1 MNTWLYI
8 KRNGE
13 KYFVK
18 SETAKT
24 RFVILT
30 SQRSG
35 STWLVSL
42 LNQLKDTK
50 AYGELFLP
58 RKHVENWD
66 ADFAYPRFN
75 EVRGQMGGIRPM
87 QVFHYMDRVYQH
99 PGAVGFKLM
108 YSQLYR
114 YPELLIYFWTH
125 RVRVVH
131 LVRKNPLDL
140 VISQALK
147 RKVKRAH
154 RLAGEPPLED
164 VQVELDPKT
173 LIQKLQIRQRKIKRG
188 QMILRSSGLRS
199 IEIGY
204 EDLQKDPSVFPSLC
218 QFLSIETDNIL
229 PQSRFQKVRRESQGR
244 IIKNYSEV
252 KKVLEG
258 TQFLSYL
265 E

>member
-1 MNTWLYI
+1 MNTWLSI
-8 KRNGE
+8 KGSGE
-13 KYFVK
+13 RYLVK
-18 SETAKT
+18 NETAKT

-42 LNQLKDTK
+42 LNQLKDTT

-58 RKHVENWD
+58 RQHVENWD
-66 ADFAYPRFN
+66 ADFAYPRFD
-75 EVRGQMGGIRPM
+75 EVRGQMAGIRPAR
-87 QVFHYMDRVYQH
+87 VFHYLDGVYQH
-99 PGAVGFKLM
+99 HGAVGFKLM

-131 LVRKNPLDL
+131 LVRKNALDF
-140 VISQALK
+140 VISQTLK
-147 RKVKRAH
+147 RKIQKAH
-154 RLAGEPPLED
+154 RLADDPPLED
-164 VQVELDPKT
+164 VQIELDPKT
-173 LIQKLQIRQRKIKRG
+173 LIHRLQVRQRKSKRG
-188 QMILRSSGLRS
+188 QMILRLSGLRS

-204 EDLQKDPSVFPSLC
+204 EDLQKNPSVFQSLC
-218 QFLSIETDNIL
+218 RFLSIETDAM
-229 PQSRFQKVRRESQGR
+229 PQSRFQKVHRKTQDQ

-252 KKVLEG
+252 KQVLEG
-258 TQFLSYL
+258 TRFLSYL

>member
-1 MNTWLYI
+1 
-8 KRNGE
+8 
-13 KYFVK
+13 
-18 SETAKT
+18 
-24 RFVILT
+24 
-30 SQRSG
+30 
-35 STWLVSL
+35 
-42 LNQLKDTK
+42 
-50 AYGELFLP
+50 
-58 RKHVENWD
+58 
-66 ADFAYPRFN
+66 
-75 EVRGQMGGIRPM
+75 
-87 QVFHYMDRVYQH
+87 
-99 PGAVGFKLM
+99 
-108 YSQLYR
+108 
-114 YPELLIYFWTH
+114 
-125 RVRVVH
+125 
-131 LVRKNPLDL
+131 
-140 VISQALK
+140 LK

>member
-1 MNTWLYI
+1 MKN
-8 KRNGE
+8 
-13 KYFVK
+13 
-18 SETAKT
+18 ETAKT

-42 LNQLKDTK
+42 LNQLKDTT

-66 ADFAYPRFN
+66 ADFAYPRFD
-75 EVRGQMGGIRPM
+75 EARGQTAGIRPL
-87 QVFHYMDRVYQH
+87 QVFHYLDKVYQH
-99 PGAVGFKLM
+99 RGAVGFKLM
-108 YSQLYR
+108 YSHLYR
-114 YPELLIYFWTH
+114 YPEILLYFWTH
-125 RVRVVH
+125 RVRVIH

-154 RLAGEPPLED
+154 RLADEPPLED
-164 VQVELDPKT
+164 VQVELDPQT
-173 LIQKLQIRQRKIKRG
+173 LIQKLQTRQRKIKRG
-188 QMILRSSGLRS
+188 HMILRFSGLRS

-204 EDLQKDPSVFPSLC
+204 EDLQKNPPVFQSLC
-218 QFLSIETDNIL
+218 RFLSIETDSVI
-229 PQSRFQKVRRESQGR
+229 PQSRFQKIRRKSQDQ

-252 KKVLEG
+252 KEVLEG
-258 TQFLSYL
+258 TRFLSYL

>member
-1 MNTWLYI
+1 M
-8 KRNGE
+8 
-13 KYFVK
+13 K
-18 SETAKT
+18 SEMDKT

-42 LNQLKDTK
+42 LNQLKDTT

-66 ADFAYPRFN
+66 ADFAHPRFS
-75 EVRGQMGGIRPM
+75 EVRAQTAGIRPV
-87 QVFHYMDRVYQH
+87 QVFQYLDSVYQNH
-99 PGAVGFKLM
+99 GTVGFKLM
-108 YSQLYR
+108 YSHLYR
-114 YPELLIYFWTH
+114 YPELMIYFWTH
-125 RVRVVH
+125 RVHVVH
-131 LVRKNPLDL
+131 LVRRNALDF

-147 RKVKRAH
+147 RKLQKAH
-154 RLAGEPPLED
+154 RLADDPPLED
-164 VQVELDPKT
+164 VQIELDPQT
-173 LIQKLQIRQRKIKRG
+173 LIRNLQVRQRKIRRG
-188 QMILRSSGLRS
+188 QMVLRLSGLPW
-199 IEIGY
+199 IEVGY
-204 EDLQKDPSVFPSLC
+204 EDLQKDPSVFQSLC
-218 QFLSIETDNIL
+218 RFLEIETDHVM
-229 PQSRFQKVRRESQGR
+229 PQSRFQKVRRKSQGQ

>member
-1 MNTWLYI
+1 M
-8 KRNGE
+8 
-13 KYFVK
+13 K
-18 SETAKT
+18 SEAAKT
-24 RFVILT
+24 PFVILT

-42 LNQLKDTK
+42 LNQLKATK

-66 ADFAYPRFN
+66 ADFAYPRFD
-75 EVRGQMGGIRPM
+75 EVRGQMAGIRPAR
-87 QVFHYMDRVYQH
+87 VFHYLDGVYQH
-99 PGAVGFKLM
+99 RGAVGFKLM

-131 LVRKNPLDL
+131 LVRKNALDF
-140 VISQALK
+140 VISQTLK
-147 RKVKRAH
+147 RKIQKAH
-154 RLAGEPPLED
+154 RLADDPPLED
-164 VQVELDPKT
+164 VQIELDPKT
-173 LIQKLQIRQRKIKRG
+173 LIHRLQVRQRKSKRG
-188 QMILRSSGLRS
+188 QMILRLSGLRS

-204 EDLQKDPSVFPSLC
+204 EDLQKDPSVFQSLC
-218 QFLSIETDNIL
+218 QFLSIETDVM
-229 PQSRFQKVRRESQGR
+229 PQSRFQKVRSKTQDQ

-252 KKVLEG
+252 KQVLEG
-258 TQFLSYL
+258 TGFLSYL

>member
-1 MNTWLYI
+1 MNTWPYI
-8 KRNGE
+8 KSSGE
-13 KYFVK
+13 RDSVK
-18 SETAKT
+18 NETATT

-42 LNQLKDTK
+42 LNQLKDTA

-66 ADFAYPRFN
+66 ADFAYPRFD
-75 EVRGQMGGIRPM
+75 ETRDQTIGIRPL
-87 QVFHYMDRVYQH
+87 QVFHYMDQVYQH
-99 PGAVGFKLM
+99 RGAVGFKLM
-108 YSQLYR
+108 YSHLYR
-114 YPELLIYFWTH
+114 FPELLIYFWTH

-140 VISQALK
+140 VISQTLK

-154 RLAGEPPLED
+154 RLADEPPLED
-164 VQVELDPKT
+164 VQVELDPNT
-173 LIQKLQIRQRKIKRG
+173 LIRRLKTRQRKIKRG
-188 QMILRSSGLRS
+188 QMILRLSGLRS

-204 EDLQKDPSVFPSLC
+204 EDLQKDPSVFQSLS
-218 QFLSIETDNIL
+218 QFLSIETDSVI
-229 PQSRFQKVRRESQGR
+229 PQSRFQKIQRKSQGQ
-244 IIKNYSEV
+244 IIKNYAEV

-258 TQFLSYL
+258 TRFLSYL

>member
-1 MNTWLYI
+1 M
-8 KRNGE
+8 
-13 KYFVK
+13 K
-18 SETAKT
+18 SEAAKT
-24 RFVILT
+24 PFVILT

-42 LNQLKDTK
+42 LNQLKDTT

-66 ADFAYPRFN
+66 ADFAYPRFD
-75 EVRGQMGGIRPM
+75 EVKGQMVGIRPAR
-87 QVFHYMDRVYQH
+87 VFHYLDGVYQH
-99 PGAVGFKLM
+99 RGVVGFKLM

-131 LVRKNPLDL
+131 LVRKNALDF
-140 VISQALK
+140 VISQTLK
-147 RKVKRAH
+147 RKIQKAH
-154 RLAGEPPLED
+154 RLADDPPLED
-164 VQVELDPKT
+164 VQIELDPKT
-173 LIQKLQIRQRKIKRG
+173 LIHRLQIRQRKSKRG
-188 QMILRSSGLRS
+188 QMILRLSGLRS

-204 EDLQKDPSVFPSLC
+204 EDLQKDASVFQSLC
-218 QFLSIETDNIL
+218 RFLSIETDVM
-229 PQSRFQKVRRESQGR
+229 PQSRFQKVRRKTQDQ

-252 KKVLEG
+252 KQVLEG
-258 TQFLSYL
+258 TRFLSYL

>member
-13 KYFVK
+13 RYFVK

-50 AYGELFLP
+50 AFGELFLP

-75 EVRGQMGGIRPM
+75 EMRGQMRGIRPI
-87 QVFHYMDRVYQH
+87 QVFRYMDRVYEH

-114 YPELLIYFWTH
+114 YPELLLYFWTH

-154 RLAGEPPLED
+154 RLAGEPPLQD
-164 VQVELDPKT
+164 VQVELDPQT

-188 QMILRSSGLRS
+188 HMILRWSGLRS

-204 EDLQKDPSVFPSLC
+204 EDLQKDPSIFPSLC

>member
-1 MNTWLYI
+1 M
-8 KRNGE
+8 
-13 KYFVK
+13 K

-50 AYGELFLP
+50 AFGELFLP

-75 EVRGQMGGIRPM
+75 EMRGQMRGIRPI
-87 QVFHYMDRVYQH
+87 QVFRYMDKVYEH

-154 RLAGEPPLED
+154 RLAGEPPLQD
-164 VQVELDPKT
+164 VQVELDPQT

-188 QMILRSSGLRS
+188 HMILRWSGLPS

-204 EDLQKDPSVFPSLC
+204 EDLQKDPSIFPSLC